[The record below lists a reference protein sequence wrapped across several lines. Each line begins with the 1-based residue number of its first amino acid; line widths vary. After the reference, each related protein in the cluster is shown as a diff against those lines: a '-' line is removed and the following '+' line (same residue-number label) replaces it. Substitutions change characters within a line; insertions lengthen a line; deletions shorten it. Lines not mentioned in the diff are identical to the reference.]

1 LQRYLGRYIL
11 NPLKPSVK
19 FISLTM
25 VKLLIVLIFILSVAL
40 TAGGILISSR
50 LRNACKADCFSTL
63 MYGLTFYFTF
73 GFYAIWGQVILV
85 SVFSTL
91 LSREVLQR
99 ISIMLILL
107 GTPFFLL
114 SWLMLVKFAR
124 EISGRA
130 TGNPFI
136 FWFLSGNILLALGI
150 GYAFPV
156 FTTVDSFTLIKF
168 SYVVLSVAYSFAA
181 VLYLGFA
188 GKKKPLFRKVDRE
201 RLATGLLLA
210 VLLQNTALVYYGNN
224 YYIALVFIFLFFTTG
239 TWVPVYINY
248 KADLSVLHIK
258 SEQKITFEAFC
269 RNYDISPRE
278 QDVIH
283 EVCQGLSNQQIADKL
298 FISLQT
304 VKDHTS
310 RIYYK
315 TNCSSRAQLMTLVK
329 DNT

>member
-1 LQRYLGRYIL
+1 
-11 NPLKPSVK
+11 
-19 FISLTM
+19 M
-25 VKLLIVLIFILSVAL
+25 VKLLVILIFILSVAL

-63 MYGLTFYFTF
+63 IYGQTFYFTF
-73 GFYAIWGQVILV
+73 GFYAIWGQVILF
-85 SVFSTL
+85 SVFSPL
-91 LSREVLQR
+91 LTREVLQR
-99 ISIMLILL
+99 ITIMLILL

-114 SWLMLVKFAR
+114 SWLMLIKFAR
-124 EISGRA
+124 ELSGRA
-130 TGNPFI
+130 TGNSFI
-136 FWFLSGNILLALGI
+136 FWFLSGNILLATGI
-150 GYAFPV
+150 GYALST
-156 FTTVDSFTLIKF
+156 FTIVDSFTLIKF
-168 SYVVLSVAYSFAA
+168 SYIVLSFAYSFAG

-188 GKKKPLFRKVDRE
+188 GKKKPLFRKADRKW
-201 RLATGLLLA
+201 LAAGLLLA
-210 VLLQNTALVYYGNN
+210 VLLQSTALVYYNDN
-224 YYIALVFIFLFFTTG
+224 AYIALSFIFLFFTTG
-239 TWVPVYINY
+239 AWIPVYINY
-248 KADLSVLHIK
+248 KADLSVLHVK

-269 RNYDISPRE
+269 RSYEISPRE
-278 QDVIH
+278 QEVIL

>member
-1 LQRYLGRYIL
+1 
-11 NPLKPSVK
+11 
-19 FISLTM
+19 M
-25 VKLLIVLIFILSVAL
+25 VKLLIILIFIISVAL

-63 MYGLTFYFTF
+63 MYGQTFYFTF

-85 SVFSTL
+85 TIFSPL
-91 LSREVLQR
+91 LIREVLQR
-99 ISIMLILL
+99 ITIMLILL

-114 SWLMLVKFAR
+114 SWLMLIKFAR
-124 EISGRA
+124 ELSGRA

-136 FWFLSGNILLALGI
+136 FWFLSGNILLAMCI
-150 GYAFPV
+150 GYAFST
-156 FTTVDSFTLIKF
+156 FTDVDSFTLIKF
-168 SYVVLSVAYSFAA
+168 GYVVLSFAYSFAG
-181 VLYLGFA
+181 VLYLAFA
-188 GKKKPLFRKVDRE
+188 GKKKPLFRKADRE
-201 RLATGLLLA
+201 RLAAGLLLA
-210 VLLQNTALVYYGNN
+210 VLLQNTALVYYNDN
-224 YYIALVFIFLFFTTG
+224 SYIALAFIFLFFATG
-239 TWVPVYINY
+239 AWIPVYINY
-248 KADLSVLHIK
+248 KADLSTLHVK

-269 RNYDISPRE
+269 RSYDISPRE
-278 QDVIH
+278 QDVIR

-315 TNCSSRAQLMTLVK
+315 TNCISRAQLMTLVK